1 MNVIKF
7 IGKALALPIKI
18 VMFIIELGLLPIKL
32 LINWLSGYGRYNR
45 LYLTFFKIA
54 IKNVIE
60 AVKRGEKPGLENI
73 IKYVDD
79 YKIIT
84 FYNYKNNPL
93 IRIDNRI
100 TTDEN
105 GYNPVIE
112 IIE

>member
-18 VMFIIELGLLPIKL
+18 VMFVIELGLFPIKL
-32 LINWLSGYGRYNR
+32 LTNWLSGYGRYNR
-45 LYLTFFKIA
+45 LYLTLFKILT
-54 IKNVIE
+54 KNMIE
-60 AVKRGEKPGLENI
+60 AVKRGEKPVLENI
-73 IKYVDD
+73 IRYTDD

-84 FYNYKNNPL
+84 MHNSKNNPL